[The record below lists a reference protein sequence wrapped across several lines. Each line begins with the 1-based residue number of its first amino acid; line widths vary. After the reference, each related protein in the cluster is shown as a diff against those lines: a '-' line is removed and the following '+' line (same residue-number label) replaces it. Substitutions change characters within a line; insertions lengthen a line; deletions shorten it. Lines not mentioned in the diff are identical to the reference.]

1 MTMIAVHIGT
11 AALAAFFILF
21 SGQSLS
27 VAGTFPNQWRNVSF
41 ETPTAFSKPVDAG
54 MDAVAFTAPP
64 DSKPGNARMTIT
76 LVAVPKDMKESFGN
90 SDAEVLNYIKTTFL
104 GASNQGKPVE
114 RSFLGRKV
122 VGESLASS
130 IPKKVEHEVF
140 LVPLANG
147 DAMALALTRDM
158 AVPAD
163 EAEATQDMIARS
175 FKETG
180 GK

>member
-41 ETPTAFSKPVDAG
+41 DTPTAFSKPVDAG

-64 DSKPGNARMTIT
+64 DSNPGNARMTIT
-76 LVAVPKDMKESFGN
+76 LVAVPKDMKESLGN
-90 SDAEVLNYIKTTFL
+90 SDAEVLNTVKTTFL
-104 GASNQGKPVE
+104 GASNAGKPVE
-114 RSFLGRKV
+114 RSFLGRKIA
-122 VGESLASS
+122 GEILASS
-130 IPKKVEHEVF
+130 IPNKVEHEIF
-140 LVPLANG
+140 LVPLSSG
-147 DAMALALTRDM
+147 DAMAVVLSRDM
-158 AVPAD
+158 TVPAD
-163 EAEATQDMIARS
+163 EAEATRDMMARS